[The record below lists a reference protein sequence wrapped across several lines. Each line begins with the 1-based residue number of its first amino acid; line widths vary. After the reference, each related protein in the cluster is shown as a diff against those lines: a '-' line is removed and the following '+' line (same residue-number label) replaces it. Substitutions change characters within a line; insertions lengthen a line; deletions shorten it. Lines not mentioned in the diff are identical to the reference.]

1 MEKAKTIIKHFESL
15 HDGDSSAI
23 GLQPKLCPA
32 DVWTV
37 GWGHAVID
45 PATGKYLKGANGKKR
60 AYELYPALTE
70 AEADVMLQEDY
81 GRTEAQ
87 VNDLLTKH
95 AEPYEIAAMTSLAY
109 NIGMGN
115 FRKSSVLR
123 FFNAA
128 NKAMAAESFK
138 LWVKA
143 AGVKLR
149 GLERRRWSEAH
160 LFLHNEVKFLK

>member
-1 MEKAKTIIKHFESL
+1 MEKAITIIKHFESL
-15 HDGDSSAI
+15 HDGDLSAI

-32 DVWTV
+32 DVWTI
-37 GWGHAVID
+37 GWGRAVID

-70 AEADVMLQEDY
+70 ADADEMLLEDY
-81 GRTEAQ
+81 SRTEAQ
-87 VNDLLTKH
+87 VSDLLKKH
-95 AEPYEIAAMTSLAY
+95 AEPHELGAMTCLAY
-109 NIGMGN
+109 NIGMGA
-115 FRKSSVLR
+115 FKGSSILR
-123 FFNAA
+123 FFNVY
-128 NKAMAAESFK
+128 NKPMAAESFK

-143 AGVKLR
+143 GGVKLR